1 MILIYPASHRGRSRK
16 LKRLPDSVPIMV
28 HSLSSARRRVRYE
41 PRSGFDG
48 WVCLDAIAGIVVD
61 SFEHETIEP
70 FADHIA
76 RRLVW
81 G

>member
-1 MILIYPASHRGRSRK
+1 MILVYPASYRGRSRK
-16 LKRLPDSVPIMV
+16 LKRLPDSVPIML

-41 PRSGFDG
+41 PRTGFDG
-48 WVCLDAIAGIVVD
+48 WIVFNTDGIMLD
-61 SFEHETIEP
+61 SFEHETVEP
-70 FADHIA
+70 YAEHIA